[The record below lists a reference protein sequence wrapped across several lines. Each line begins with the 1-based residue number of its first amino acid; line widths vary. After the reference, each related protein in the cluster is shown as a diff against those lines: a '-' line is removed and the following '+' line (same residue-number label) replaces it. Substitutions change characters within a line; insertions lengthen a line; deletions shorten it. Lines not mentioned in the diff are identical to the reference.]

1 MEFILDK
8 IDTKIEWFEAY
19 DLKTL
24 EKKIEERIE
33 INKGILLDVHSVQ
46 HQTTF
51 DPNRN
56 KMLYTAVVHFKA
68 KL

>member
-8 IDTKIEWFEAY
+8 SDTKIEWFEAY

-46 HQTTF
+46 HQTTY

-56 KMLYTAVVHFKA
+56 KMLHTAVVHFKA
-68 KL
+68 KS

>member
-46 HQTTF
+46 HQVAF
-51 DPNRN
+51 NPNMN
-56 KMLYTAVVHFKA
+56 KMLYTAVVHFRA
-68 KL
+68 K